1 MAKEEK
7 ENKPQDKKSVKTP
20 EQIEAE
26 KAAKIAKKA
35 EMAAK
40 AKEAV
45 SGKSEEKAGAEG
57 ASKGEGKEKGKGKGE
72 SKGKGGGGSRRKD
85 EGGEAIA
92 FPQGYVPR
100 LKKKYE
106 TDIAPALMAEL
117 KIKNKL
123 ALPKVEKIVI
133 SMGLGKAIAEKPRL
147 EVAIKELS
155 QIAGQKA
162 VICKAKKSVSNFK
175 LREGME
181 IGAKVTL
188 RGNRMWEFLD
198 RLVTLAIPRVKDFRG
213 LNPKGFDGRGNYNLG
228 VSEQTVFSEVDSAAV
243 TFHQG
248 MNITIVTSADDN
260 VQGHALLKHLG
271 MPFRVDE
278 PAVKKAG

>member
-7 ENKPQDKKSVKTP
+7 KQEKKSTKSP

-26 KAAKIAKKA
+26 KAAKVAKKA

-45 SGKSEEKAGAEG
+45 SDSSSKTEGEAAPAAETVKAGRG
-57 ASKGEGKEKGKGKGE
+57 SSKGAGSSRKNEVGE
-72 SKGKGGGGSRRKD
+72 P
-85 EGGEAIA
+85 IA
-92 FPQGYVPR
+92 FPKDYVPR

-106 TDIAPALMAEL
+106 AEIGPALSTEL
-117 KIKNKL
+117 NIKNKL
-123 ALPKVEKIVI
+123 ALPRIEKIVI
-133 SMGLGKAIAEKPRL
+133 SMGLGKAISEKPRL
-147 EVAIKELS
+147 EAAVKELT

-162 VICKAKKSVSNFK
+162 VVCKAKKSVSNFK

-198 RLVTLAIPRVKDFRG
+198 RLITLAIPRVKDFRG
-213 LNPKGFDGRGNYNLG
+213 LNPKGFDGRGNYNMG
-228 VSEQTVFSEVDSAAV
+228 ITEQTVFSEVDSAAV
-243 TFHQG
+243 VFHQG
-248 MNITIVTSADDN
+248 MNITIVTTAGDN
-260 VQGHALLKHLG
+260 AKGFSLLKHFG
-271 MPFRVDE
+271 MPFRQDE
-278 PAVKKAG
+278 VKKAG

>member
-7 ENKPQDKKSVKTP
+7 KKEDKKPNKSP

-40 AKEAV
+40 AKEGQAA
-45 SGKSEEKAGAEG
+45 SGEAPAAPAEG
-57 ASKGEGKEKGKGKGE
+57 GGKKGK
-72 SKGKGGGGSRRKD
+72 KGGGSGKKD
-85 EGGEAIA
+85 EGGVANP

-100 LKKKYE
+100 LRTSYN
-106 TDIAPALMAEL
+106 TQVAAAIATEL
-117 KIKNKL
+117 GIKNKM
-123 ALPKVEKIVI
+123 AIPKVEKIVI

-147 EVAIKELS
+147 EAAIKELS

-198 RLVTLAIPRVKDFRG
+198 RLISLAIPRIKDFRG
-213 LNPKGFDGRGNYNLG
+213 LNPKGFDRRGNYNMG
-228 VSEQTVFSEVDSAAV
+228 VTEQTVFPEVDAAAV
-243 TFHQG
+243 VFHQG
-248 MNITIVTSADDN
+248 MNITIVTSAGNDTN
-260 VQGHALLKHLG
+260 AHALLKHLG
-271 MPFRVDE
+271 MPFRTE
-278 PAVKKAG
+278 EEKARKVGS

>member
-1 MAKEEK
+1 MAKEKEEK
-7 ENKPQDKKSVKTP
+7 KPEKKPSKTP

-26 KAAKIAKKA
+26 KAAKAAKKA

-40 AKEAV
+40 AKEEGG
-45 SGKSEEKAGAEG
+45 GKAPAEG
-57 ASKGEGKEKGKGKGE
+57 AAPAEEGKEGKAKGGG
-72 SKGKGGGGSRRKD
+72 KGKGGGKKKE
-85 EGGEAIA
+85 EGGEAIP
-92 FPQGYVPR
+92 FPKDYVPR
-100 LKKKYE
+100 LKKRYE
-106 TDIAPALMAEL
+106 TELASKLAAEL
-117 KIKNKL
+117 GIKNKM
-123 ALPKVEKIVI
+123 ALPKFEKIVI

-147 EVAIKELS
+147 EAAIKELT

-198 RLVTLAIPRVKDFRG
+198 RLITLAIPRIKDFRG

-228 VSEQTVFSEVDSAAV
+228 ITEQTVFSEVDAAAV
-243 TFHQG
+243 VFHQG
-248 MNITIVTSADDN
+248 MNVTIVTTAGDN
-260 VQGHALLKHLG
+260 VRGHALLKSMG
-271 MPFRVDE
+271 MPFRVE
-278 PAVKKAG
+278 EVAAKKAG

>member
-1 MAKEEK
+1 MAKDK
-7 ENKPQDKKSVKTP
+7 EDKKQEKKPSKSA

-26 KAAKIAKKA
+26 KAAKAAKKA

-40 AKEAV
+40 AKEAKGDAPAAEEAPKAK
-45 SGKSEEKAGAEG
+45 SGKK
-57 ASKGEGKEKGKGKGE
+57 SKHDDATGPV
-72 SKGKGGGGSRRKD
+72 
-85 EGGEAIA
+85 A

-100 LKKKYE
+100 LRKTYLEKVV
-106 TDIAPALMAEL
+106 PALEKELNCDNVMAVPRV
-117 KIKNKL
+117 N
-123 ALPKVEKIVI
+123 KIVI

-147 EVAIKELS
+147 EAALKDLTVIS
-155 QIAGQKA
+155 GQKA

-188 RGNRMWEFLD
+188 RGPRMWEFLD
-198 RLVTLAIPRVKDFRG
+198 RLISLAIPRVKDFRG
-213 LNPKGFDGRGNYNLG
+213 LNPKGFDGRGNYSMGLT
-228 VSEQTVFSEVDSAAV
+228 EQSVFPEVDTAAL

-248 MNITIVTSADDN
+248 MNITIQMSGGSDTHSR
-260 VQGHALLKHLG
+260 ALLKALG

-278 PAVKKAG
+278 VSAKKAS

>member
-1 MAKEEK
+1 MAKDKDEK
-7 ENKPQDKKSVKTP
+7 KPQDKKSTKSP

-45 SGKSEEKAGAEG
+45 AASETKAEAKGGEEAP
-57 ASKGEGKEKGKGKGE
+57 KGEGKGKGKG
-72 SKGKGGGGSRRKD
+72 GKGGGGSRKKD

-100 LKKKYE
+100 LKTRYE
-106 TDIAPALMAEL
+106 KEIAPVLMTEL
-117 KIKNKL
+117 NIKNRL

-198 RLVTLAIPRVKDFRG
+198 RLITLAIPRIKDFRG
-213 LNPKGFDGRGNYNLG
+213 LNPKGFDGRGNYNMG
-228 VSEQTVFSEVDSAAV
+228 ISEQTVFSEVDSAAV

-248 MNITIVTSADDN
+248 MNITIVTSGGNN
-260 VQGHALLKHLG
+260 VKGHALMKHLG
-271 MPFRVDE
+271 MPFRVE
-278 PAVKKAG
+278 EVPVKKEKTA

>member
-7 ENKPQDKKSVKTP
+7 KQDKKATRTP

-40 AKEAV
+40 AKAEV
-45 SGKSEEKAGAEG
+45 SGSDTKGADAPKE
-57 ASKGEGKEKGKGKGE
+57 EGKPARGAA
-72 SKGKGGGGSRRKD
+72 KGGSGKRRD
-85 EGGEAIA
+85 EGGEAIP
-92 FPQGYVPR
+92 FPKDYVPR
-100 LKKKYE
+100 LKKRYE
-106 TDIAPALMAEL
+106 TDIAPALAGEL
-117 KIKNKL
+117 KLKNKM
-123 ALPKVEKIVI
+123 AVPRVEKIVI
-133 SMGLGKAIAEKPRL
+133 SMGLGKAISEKPRL
-147 EVAIKELS
+147 EAAVKELT

-162 VICKAKKSVSNFK
+162 VVCKAKKSVSNFK

-198 RLVTLAIPRVKDFRG
+198 RLITLAIPRVKDFRG
-213 LNPKGFDGRGNYNLG
+213 LNPKGFDGSGNYNMG
-228 VSEQTVFSEVDSAAV
+228 ITEQTVFSEVDSAAV

-248 MNITIVTSADDN
+248 MNITIVTSAGDN
-260 VQGHALLKHLG
+260 AEGFALLKHLG
-271 MPFRVDE
+271 MPFRQDE
-278 PAVKKAG
+278 AQQKKAG

>member
-1 MAKEEK
+1 MAKEKDEK
-7 ENKPQDKKSVKTP
+7 KTEKKPTKTP

-40 AKEAV
+40 AK
-45 SGKSEEKAGAEG
+45 AEG
-57 ASKGEGKEKGKGKGE
+57 TAAAEAKPAEGDAPKGDKAEKGGKGA
-72 SKGKGGGGSRRKD
+72 KGGGARNKE
-85 EGGEAIA
+85 EGGEAIP

-100 LKKKYE
+100 LKARYE
-106 TDIAPALMAEL
+106 KEIAPALGAEL
-117 KIKNKL
+117 KISNKM
-123 ALPKVEKIVI
+123 ALPRIEKVVI
-133 SMGLGKAIAEKPRL
+133 SMGLGKAISERPRL
-147 EVAIKELS
+147 EAAVKELT

-162 VICKAKKSVSNFK
+162 VVCKAKKSVSNFK

-198 RLVTLAIPRVKDFRG
+198 RLITLAIPRVKDFRG
-213 LNPKGFDGRGNYNLG
+213 LNPRGFDGRGNYNMG
-228 VSEQTVFSEVDSAAV
+228 ITEQTVFAEVDSAAV

-248 MNITIVTSADDN
+248 MNITIVTTAQSNKD
-260 VQGHALLKHLG
+260 GFALLKQLG
-271 MPFRVDE
+271 MPFRTE
-278 PAVKKAG
+278 EEKAKKAG

>member
-7 ENKPQDKKSVKTP
+7 KPEKKATKTP

-26 KAAKIAKKA
+26 KAAKAAKKA

-40 AKEAV
+40 AKEAASTTTEV
-45 SGKSEEKAGAEG
+45 SAAPAEGKSK
-57 ASKGEGKEKGKGKGE
+57 
-72 SKGKGGGGSRRKD
+72 KGGGKKREEDS
-85 EGGEAIA
+85 APQP
-92 FPQGYVPR
+92 FPEGYVPR
-100 LKKKYE
+100 LRKRYDE
-106 TDIAPALMAEL
+106 QISTALATEL
-117 KIKNKL
+117 NIKNKM
-123 ALPKVEKIVI
+123 AIPKVEKVVI

-147 EVAIKELS
+147 EVAVKELS
-155 QIAGQKA
+155 AIAGQKA

-198 RLVTLAIPRVKDFRG
+198 RLINLAVPRVKDFRG
-213 LNPKGFDGRGNYNLG
+213 LNPKGFDGRGNYNMGLT
-228 VSEQTVFSEVDSAAV
+228 EQTVFSEVDSAAV

-248 MNITIVTSADDN
+248 MNITIVTSAGDN
-260 VQGHALLKHLG
+260 LKGLALLKQLG
-271 MPFRVDE
+271 MPFRQE
-278 PAVKKAG
+278 ETAKKAG

>member
-7 ENKPQDKKSVKTP
+7 DKKSEKKPSKTP

-45 SGKSEEKAGAEG
+45 AGSAPAEG
-57 ASKGEGKEKGKGKGE
+57 AAAEAPAEGKGKGK
-72 SKGKGGGGSRRKD
+72 SKGGGGKKRD
-85 EGGEAIA
+85 EGGEALP

-100 LKKKYE
+100 LKQRYE
-106 TDIAPALMAEL
+106 KEIAAALQADL
-117 KIKNKL
+117 KVKNKF
-123 ALPKVEKIVI
+123 AVPRVEKVII

-147 EVAIKELS
+147 EAAVKELT

-162 VICKAKKSVSNFK
+162 VVCKAKKSVSNFK

-198 RLVTLAIPRVKDFRG
+198 RLIILAIPRVKDFRG
-213 LNPKGFDGRGNYNLG
+213 LNPKGFDGRGNYNMG
-228 VSEQTVFSEVDSAAV
+228 IAEQTVFPEVDSAAV

-248 MNITIVTSADDN
+248 MNITIVTTAGDN
-260 VQGHALLKHLG
+260 AAGHALLKHLG

-278 PAVKKAG
+278 AKK

>member
-7 ENKPQDKKSVKTP
+7 KKEEKKPTKTP

-26 KAAKIAKKA
+26 KAAKAAKKA

-40 AKEAV
+40 AKE
-45 SGKSEEKAGAEG
+45 GQAEG
-57 ASKGEGKEKGKGKGE
+57 GGEEPA
-72 SKGKGGGGSRRKD
+72 KGKGGGGKK
-85 EGGEAIA
+85 GKKGEEDSGPIA
-92 FPQGYVPR
+92 FPQGYLPR
-100 LKKKYE
+100 LRKRYVE
-106 TDIAPALMAEL
+106 QIAPALVGEL
-117 KIKNKL
+117 GIKNKMAVPRL
-123 ALPKVEKIVI
+123 EKIVI

-147 EVAIKELS
+147 EAAIKELTA
-155 QIAGQKA
+155 IAGQKA

-198 RLVTLAIPRVKDFRG
+198 RLITLGIPRIKDFRG
-213 LNPKGFDGRGNYNLG
+213 LNPKGFDHRGNYNMG
-228 VSEQTVFSEVDSAAV
+228 VSEQTVFPEVDPAAV

-248 MNITIVTSADDN
+248 MNITIVTSAGDDKMAF
-260 VQGHALLKHLG
+260 ALLKNLG
-271 MPFRVDE
+271 MPFRTE
-278 PAVKKAG
+278 EEGKRKAG

>member
-1 MAKEEK
+1 MAEEK
-7 ENKPQDKKSVKTP
+7 KSKKQEKAARTP

-35 EMAAK
+35 EHDAAAK
-40 AKEAV
+40 AGQKGKATEEAGPEG
-45 SGKSEEKAGAEG
+45 GKP
-57 ASKGEGKEKGKGKGE
+57 EKGKARPK
-72 SKGKGGGGSRRKD
+72 SKREEDAGP
-85 EGGEAIA
+85 AIA

-100 LKKKYE
+100 LRQRY
-106 TDIAPALMAEL
+106 DAQIAPAIAEEL
-117 KIKNKL
+117 KIVNKM
-123 ALPKVEKIVI
+123 AIPRVTKVVI
-133 SMGLGKAIAEKPRL
+133 SMGLGKAITEKPRL
-147 EVAIKELS
+147 EAAVKELT

-198 RLVTLAIPRVKDFRG
+198 RLIYLAIPRVKDFRG
-213 LNPKGFDGRGNYNLG
+213 LNPKGFDGRGNYNMGLT
-228 VSEQTVFSEVDSAAV
+228 EQTVFPEVNADVV

-248 MNITIVTSADDN
+248 MNITIVTTALDN
-260 VQGHALLKHLG
+260 TAGHALLKHLG
-271 MPFRVDE
+271 MPFRVE
-278 PAVKKAG
+278 EVAVKKAG